1 MRGFSFRKGIVAAAK
16 AGIPSR
22 KRVRGRPVRL
32 DGADGHRV
40 LTPIRTC
47 PDSPVHWFL
56 IRIGLVI
63 GSFMTSALHYVAE
76 ATDGRSL
83 G

>member
-1 MRGFSFRKGIVAAAK
+1 M
-16 AGIPSR
+16 
-22 KRVRGRPVRL
+22 
-32 DGADGHRV
+32 
-40 LTPIRTC
+40 
-47 PDSPVHWFL
+47 HWFL

-63 GSFMTSALHYVAE
+63 GSFTTSALHYVAE